1 MNLNQNFQLFKREYP
16 SWKTYSKEELRL
28 ATIEFCRKHNIIS
41 TSDPAELLYWRL
53 LSHIPIPPLPQK
65 RQNTYKPPKHIPR
78 NQSFQGIQQT
88 HQGII
93 PSPIDDPLQSQQQQ
107 SVTDLNKSLQEFM
120 RQTEEYTSSQNLL
133 SPFQNQQ
140 SLQGQGLQGLGQQGL
155 MPPNPMQQY

>member
-16 SWKTYSKEELRL
+16 SWKTYSKEDLRL

-65 RQNTYKPPKHIPR
+65 RQNTYKPPKQQVTPPR

-120 RQTEEYTSSQNLL
+120 RKTEEYTSSKNLL
-133 SPFQNQQ
+133 SQFQNQQ
-140 SLQGQGLQGLGQQGL
+140 GLGRQGQGQQGVIPQGL
-155 MPPNPMQQY
+155 MQQY